1 MCPSIGRIDK
11 EVVSGI
17 VEYYS
22 STRKKKILTFV
33 TTWMDLE
40 VIMLSGI
47 VCYHFKNPNS
57 VIYIEAEER
66 IVVTKD

>member
-1 MCPSIGRIDK
+1 
-11 EVVSGI
+11 
-17 VEYYS
+17 
-22 STRKKKILTFV
+22 
-33 TTWMDLE
+33 MDLE

-66 IVVTKD
+66 IVVTKDWGVEKMGDVG